1 MPADRSKEPGRGFWS
16 FGRGFVVWG
25 FGGFVVVVV
34 FVIWGL
40 GGFFVFV
47 FFKKK
52 NR

>member
-1 MPADRSKEPGRGFWS
+1 M
-16 FGRGFVVWG
+16 VWG